1 MRTVPG
7 SVVWLDFESSLDSV
21 VDRRTFIGGVVGGF
35 LVVPLDARAQQP
47 EIPVIGFLNS
57 RGADD
62 DPHLLA
68 AFRQGLKE
76 VGYVEGQNVAI
87 EYRYAAGQDSRLP
100 ALAADLVGRH
110 VAVIA
115 ANGLAA
121 QAAKAQTATIP
132 IVFTAGYD
140 PVEVGLV
147 TSMSRPGGNI
157 TGVSI
162 LDVELGPKRLEML
175 HVLVPTATLVAVLVN
190 PADPARAE
198 SITRKMQAAARNLGL
213 QLQVLHA
220 STDHDFDA
228 VFASLVQLRAG
239 GLVIG
244 GDPFFNS
251 RSEQLGMLSLRH
263 AVPTIYQ
270 LRVFAVAG
278 GLVSYGANLTDS
290 YRLTGVYTGRI
301 LHGEKPGDLPI
312 QQATKVELVIN
323 LKTAKALGLTISQSL
338 LARADEVIG

>member
-1 MRTVPG
+1 M
-7 SVVWLDFESSLDSV
+7 
-21 VDRRTFIGGVVGGF
+21 DRRTFIGSIAGGV
-35 LVVPLDARAQQP
+35 LVVPLVARAQRP
-47 EIPVIGFLNS
+47 AIPVIGFLNS
-57 RGADD
+57 RAAADD
-62 DPHLLA
+62 PYLLA

-87 EYRYAAGQDSRLP
+87 EYRFAEGQDDRLP
-100 ALAADLVGRH
+100 ALAADLVRRH

-121 QAAKAQTATIP
+121 QAAKATTATIP

-147 TSMSRPGGNI
+147 ASMSRPGGNI

-162 LDVELGPKRLEML
+162 LDVELGPKRLELL
-175 HVLVPTATLVAVLVN
+175 HALVPTATIIAVLVN

-198 SITRKMQAAARNLGL
+198 TITRNMQAAARTFRL

-220 STDHDFDA
+220 STDRDFDA

-251 RSEQLGMLSLRH
+251 RSQQLGTLTLRH

-270 LRVFAVAG
+270 FRPFAAAG
-278 GLVSYGANLTDS
+278 GLASYGANLTDS

-323 LKTAKALGLTISQSL
+323 LKTAKALGLTIPQSL
-338 LARADEVIG
+338 LVRADEVIQ

>member
-21 VDRRTFIGGVVGGF
+21 VDRRRFIGGVVGGF

-57 RGADD
+57 RGAGD

>member
-1 MRTVPG
+1 M
-7 SVVWLDFESSLDSV
+7 
-21 VDRRTFIGGVVGGF
+21 DRRTFIGGVAGGL
-35 LVVPLDARAQQP
+35 LVVPLIASAQQSA
-47 EIPVIGFLNS
+47 IPVIGYLNS
-57 RGADD
+57 RAAGD

-76 VGYVEGQNVAI
+76 VGYVDGQNVAI
-87 EYRYAAGQDSRLP
+87 EYRFAEGQDDRLP
-100 ALAADLVGRH
+100 ALAADLVRRR

-121 QAAKAQTATIP
+121 QAAKAVTATIP
-132 IVFTAGYD
+132 IVFSAGYD

-147 TSMSRPGGNI
+147 ASMSRPGGNI

-162 LDVELGPKRLEML
+162 LDVELGPKRLELL
-175 HVLVPTATLVAVLVN
+175 HELVPTATSIAVLVN

-198 SITRKMQAAARNLGL
+198 TITRNMQAAARKLGL
-213 QLQVLHA
+213 QLPVLDA
-220 STDHDFDA
+220 STDRDFNA
-228 VFASLVQLRAG
+228 VFASLARLRAG

-251 RSEQLGMLSLRH
+251 RSEQLGMLTLRH

-270 LRVFAVAG
+270 LRAFAAAG
-278 GLVSYGANLTDS
+278 GLVSYGADLTDS
-290 YRLTGVYTGRI
+290 YRLTGVYTARI

-312 QQATKVELVIN
+312 QRATKVELVVN
-323 LKTAKALGLTISQSL
+323 LKTAKALGLTIPQSL
-338 LARADEVIG
+338 LVRADEVIQ